1 MLPNEEF
8 ALACLRYYEEQG
20 IVVDAT
26 NGEFAHC
33 PLPREM
39 GDEGYFLLW
48 EHHQQQGLLQS
59 RDVGR
64 CCFFPGHAKKWLKEC
79 DYWPDNY
86 FELWEIYEEFSRE
99 LTASLWRNRSA
110 EEKEEIAAK
119 SHSPLANLKRKHSMR
134 KVHSRKLPQ
143 ERKRL
148 MASAVKAICKP
159 VEVTFADGR
168 IGVYPSLIFAT
179 RALGFG
185 RNALPRMMRAGR
197 KIKRGPYRGMSARFL

>member
-1 MLPNEEF
+1 M
-8 ALACLRYYEEQG
+8 
-20 IVVDAT
+20 DAT